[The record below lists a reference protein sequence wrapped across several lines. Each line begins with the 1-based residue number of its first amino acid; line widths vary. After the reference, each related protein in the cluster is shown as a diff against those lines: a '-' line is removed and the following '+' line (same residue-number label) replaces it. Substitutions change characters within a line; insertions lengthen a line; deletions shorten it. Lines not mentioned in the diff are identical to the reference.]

1 MNIDIL
7 ITQVDEHNEFNILAT
22 KRFNPKKVIFIYKK
36 ELSQC

>member
-22 KRFNPKKVIFIYKK
+22 KRFNPNDIQYYRDQKWFG
-36 ELSQC
+36 